1 MTGVWAEQLCKQPTE
16 MPCGR
21 RFFLRSTEY
30 WPGCSQRLR
39 VCVVLSLGC
48 LWPLPHL
55 GSNPNPTQSFVGGN
69 GSTYVRLNQGREPW
83 QPAVSPSSN
92 VGVLEAGPGVDGVQ
106 ESLLSVFFLAS
117 FIPCPCPPNS
127 GFPSLLPQVP
137 TARVIRGNLSREPP
151 G

>member
-21 RFFLRSTEY
+21 WFFLRSTED
-30 WPGCSQRLR
+30 WPGCSQRFR

-55 GSNPNPTQSFVGGN
+55 GSNPNPTQSCVAGGN

-92 VGVLEAGPGVDGVQ
+92 VGALGERGRLFFCLRGRFGSRRCTGISPLCFLSCFLY
-106 ESLLSVFFLAS
+106 SLSLSA
-117 FIPCPCPPNS
+117 
-127 GFPSLLPQVP
+127 
-137 TARVIRGNLSREPP
+137 
-151 G
+151 